1 MIDTHAH
8 ILPGLDDGPDTM
20 EDALALIRT
29 AMENGVDTLVATPH
43 CNDGVFNCK
52 KSHILQACQDL
63 SRLVRERNLPV
74 RILPGAEV
82 RFTPDLIP
90 DLNLGRILTLNQTG
104 SFLLVELP
112 PVFMP
117 EAVVRIIRGLSNQGV
132 IPLIAHGERNPML
145 AGRPELTAELVAAG
159 VFIQITAGSLTGDFG
174 KDAMKAAVSMIR
186 RGQVFC
192 IGSDI
197 HPGRRY
203 QMENARKKLIKIIG
217 LDQAKKILQE
227 NPERILH
234 GIPAESENRKWI

>member
-8 ILPGLDDGPDTM
+8 ILPGLDDGPGTAK
-20 EDALALIRT
+20 DALALIRM
-29 AMENGVDTLVATPH
+29 AIENDIDTIIATPH

-52 KSHILQACQDL
+52 KSHILQACRDL
-63 SRLVRERNLPV
+63 SHMVHDRNLPV

-82 RFTPDLIP
+82 RLTPDLIT

-104 SFLLVELP
+104 AFLLVELP

-117 EAVVRIIRGLSNQGV
+117 EAVVRIILGLSSRGV

-145 AGRPELTAELVAAG
+145 ASRPELTAELVAAG
-159 VFIQITAGSLTGDFG
+159 ASIQVTAGSLTGDFG
-174 KDAMKAAVSMIR
+174 KEALKAAVSMIR
-186 RGQVFC
+186 RDQVFC

-203 QMENARKKLIKIIG
+203 QMKNARKKLIKLIG
-217 LDQAKKILQE
+217 PDKAGKILQE

-234 GIPAESENRKWI
+234 GISTESGNRKWI